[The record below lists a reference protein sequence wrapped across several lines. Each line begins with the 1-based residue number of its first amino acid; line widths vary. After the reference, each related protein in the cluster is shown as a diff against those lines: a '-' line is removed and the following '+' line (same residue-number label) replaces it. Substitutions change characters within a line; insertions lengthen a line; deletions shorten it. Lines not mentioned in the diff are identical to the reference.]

1 MIRKCAE
8 GAQRVYAFGTVQAL
22 QALVSEWVPHRQA
35 TLRGRF
41 LFEQG
46 K

>member
-8 GAQRVYAFGTVQAL
+8 GAQRVYTFQAVQAL
-22 QALVSEWVPHRQA
+22 RALVSEWVPHRQA
-35 TLRGRF
+35 TMRDRS